1 MEESFE
7 GLFGKNI
14 PRPDNEHTDLLA
26 KLVAQ
31 GLPLPPEVFFE
42 VLKAP
47 SVHLMER
54 VVLTISSTNSEY

>member
-7 GLFGKNI
+7 GFFGKNI
-14 PRPDNEHTDLLA
+14 PRPDNEHTDMLA

-31 GLPLPPEVFFE
+31 GLPLPLEVFFE

-47 SVHLMER
+47 SGDLMER
-54 VVLTISSTNSEY
+54 VVVTISTTNSEY